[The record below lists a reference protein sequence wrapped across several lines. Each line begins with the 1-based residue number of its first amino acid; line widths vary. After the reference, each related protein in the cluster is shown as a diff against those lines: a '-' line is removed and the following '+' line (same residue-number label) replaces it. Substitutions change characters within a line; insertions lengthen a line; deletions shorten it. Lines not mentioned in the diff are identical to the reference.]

1 MNRRLLNYH
10 IVLIVGSVA
19 SLAIF
24 VQSVPHVGLISALLT
39 AYIASFATVLI
50 WLAFAAI
57 VRKLDAI
64 GSISAMLLVAL
75 GPCGGFMVLLLSALL
90 VFDRDRS
97 EDMQWLID
105 SGKDGESTPAI
116 MLHRRLLSLN
126 AQKGDNTFFC
136 AKPIVP
142 LLDVVQFGSLV
153 EKRRALTQIGRYF
166 KPEFIPA
173 LQTSLQDS
181 SNLVRVHAASIITL
195 IRGRLISRENSLEK
209 KIATGKTLDQHQLE
223 LARAKAERA
232 ESGLLDGDSPHTVR
246 SQAIDALK
254 ALERKGFL
262 GTDDQLLLTNLLIDQ
277 ERYREARPLIRK
289 LMLQPRDSSE
299 ETTKVVERWFLGS
312 KRYASLA
319 RYARWNSR
327 RTGIIIQFKRLKRR
341 EETLHVV

>member
-1 MNRRLLNYH
+1 MNLRLLNYH
-10 IVLIVGSVA
+10 LVLIIGSVISIA
-19 SLAIF
+19 TFLESI
-24 VQSVPHVGLISALLT
+24 PHGGLISALITGYL
-39 AYIASFATVLI
+39 ASFSSVLV
-50 WLAFAAI
+50 WLGFAAI
-57 VRKLDAI
+57 FRKLDAI

-75 GPCGGFMVLLLSALL
+75 GPCGAFMVILLSALL
-90 VFDRDRS
+90 AFDRDRS
-97 EDMQWLID
+97 EDMQWLIN

-116 MLHRRLLSLN
+116 MLHRRLLSLQ

-136 AKPIVP
+136 SKPIVP

-195 IRGRLISRENSLEK
+195 IRGRLISRENALEK
-209 KIATGKTLDQHQLE
+209 KIATGETLDQHQLE

-262 GTDDQLLLTNLLIDQ
+262 GSNDQLLLTNLLIDQ

-289 LMLQPRDSSE
+289 LMLQPRESSD
-299 ETTKVVERWFLGS
+299 ETTKVIERWLLGS
-312 KRYASLA
+312 KRYKSLT

-327 RTGIIIQFKRLKRR
+327 RTGVIIQFKRLKRR
-341 EETLHVV
+341 EDRLHVV